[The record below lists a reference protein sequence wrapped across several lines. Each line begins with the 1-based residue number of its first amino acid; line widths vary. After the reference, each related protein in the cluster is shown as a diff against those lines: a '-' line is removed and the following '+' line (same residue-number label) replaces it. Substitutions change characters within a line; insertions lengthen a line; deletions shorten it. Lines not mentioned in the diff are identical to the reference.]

1 MSSETLPV
9 VFQAAKMAK
18 YTNYQRT
25 CDILFAVFT
34 LTWIVSRIG
43 VFPSHI
49 LYSTT
54 IEAPQVRDSK
64 FSQDFSSQQIC
75 VSGIQ
80 LVSEHCR
87 VGRIIELVKYFFFDK
102 TFKLFRSD
110 LA

>member
-54 IEAPQVRDSK
+54 IEAPQVCH
-64 FSQDFSSQQIC
+64 DFTCHFLSTTHDP
-75 VSGIQ
+75 V
-80 LVSEHCR
+80 EK
-87 VGRIIELVKYFFFDK
+87 IEEL
-102 TFKLFRSD
+102 
-110 LA
+110 